1 VEEMEVDGG
10 WRSWRMEDGGA
21 GGGGAESKF
30 YFRCLKLPLKHQF
43 MSFVLKGKYARDFHY
58 QF

>member
-1 VEEMEVDGG
+1 MEE
-10 WRSWRMEDGGA
+10 A

-30 YFRCLKLPLKHQF
+30 YFECLKLPLKHHY
-43 MSFVLKGKYARDFHY
+43 MSFVLKGKYERNFHS